1 MRGTTPKAKALGAEL
16 RRTREAAGISVRE
29 LARQLGASH
38 AAVSR
43 WETGARSPK
52 PVDVAAYLAR
62 IDAPAELRA
71 ELVELA
77 RNPDES
83 RWLSVGIP
91 DRQRQVAAMLEFEHE
106 ASKITAVS
114 PLLVPGLLQ
123 TADYARAI
131 MAVGGVPRAEIDTRV
146 AVRLGRRDALTREDP
161 VELSAFVG
169 EPVLDQ
175 LVGGVAVMAEQLR
188 ALQRF
193 TAMGNVDV
201 RVIPTRSDWHPALEG
216 PFFLTEMKSGASVVH
231 LENRISGLFLHEPDE
246 VAAYRQAV
254 DKIEEVAMSS
264 DDSAE
269 LIGDAVGRMERAMST
284 RMSWRKSSRS
294 TNTDTCVEVAGTES
308 CAVVR
313 DSKDPDGAWLRTS
326 SRQWRSFIAAIKD
339 DRFAC

>member
-16 RRTREAAGISVRE
+16 RRAREAAGISVRE
-29 LARQLGASH
+29 LARQLETSH

-43 WETGARSPK
+43 WETGSRSPK
-52 PVDVAAYLAR
+52 PEDVAAYLAR
-62 IDAPAELRA
+62 IDASGELRA

-106 ASKITAVS
+106 ASNITAVS

-131 MAVGGVPRAEIDTRV
+131 MTGGGVPKAEVDMRV
-146 AVRLGRRDALTREDP
+146 AVRLGRRDAITREEP
-161 VELSAFVG
+161 VQFSAFVG
-169 EPVLDQ
+169 ESVLHQ
-175 LVGGVAVMAEQLR
+175 LVGGTPVMAEQLR

-193 TAMGNVDV
+193 GVMANVDV
-201 RVIPTRSDWHPALEG
+201 RIIPTRSDWHPALEG

-246 VAAYRQAV
+246 VAAYRHAV
-254 DKIEEVAMSS
+254 DKIEEVAMGSQES
-264 DDSAE
+264 EE
-269 LIGDAVGRMERAMST
+269 LIADVVDRVERA
-284 RMSWRKSSRS
+284 
-294 TNTDTCVEVAGTES
+294 
-308 CAVVR
+308 
-313 DSKDPDGAWLRTS
+313 
-326 SRQWRSFIAAIKD
+326 I
-339 DRFAC
+339 